1 MLRRMI
7 LPLVFGIAG
16 TVVLAG
22 LGFWQLERLAWK
34 EGILSEIEAR
44 IAADPVPLPI
54 TPDPERDRYLPVA
67 VSGVFDGEELRV
79 LASSRDTGAAY
90 RMISAF
96 DTPDGRRVMVDR
108 GLLPVQTEENP
119 LAGQGATVT
128 GNLHW
133 PDEVD
138 SYTPVPDLDGNIW
151 FARDVPA
158 MATALGAEPVLIVAR
173 AIEGPDLS
181 AQPLPVDTAHIPNS
195 HLGYAVQWFGLAA
208 VWAGMTLFLL
218 WRIRRRTD

>member
-1 MLRRMI
+1 
-7 LPLVFGIAG
+7 
-16 TVVLAG
+16 
-22 LGFWQLERLAWK
+22 
-34 EGILSEIEAR
+34 
-44 IAADPVPLPI
+44 VPLPAA
-54 TPDPERDRYLPVA
+54 PDPERDRYLPVA

-96 DTPDGRRVMVDR
+96 DTPDGRRIMVDR
-108 GLLPVQTEENP
+108 GLLPVETEENP
-119 LAGQGATVT
+119 LAGQGASVT

-138 SYTPVPDLDGNIW
+138 SYTPPPDLDGNIW

-173 AIEGPDLS
+173 E
-181 AQPLPVDTAHIPNS
+181 H
-195 HLGYAVQWFGLAA
+195 
-208 VWAGMTLFLL
+208 
-218 WRIRRRTD
+218 RRTRTCRPAPAGGHGPHPEQPPWLRRAVVRACSGLGGDDTFPALAYQAANGLKGA

>member
-7 LPLVFGIAG
+7 LPLAFGIAG

-22 LGFWQLERLAWK
+22 LGVWQLERLAWK

-44 IAADPVPLPI
+44 ISADPVPLPA

-108 GLLPVQTEENP
+108 GLLPVETGENP
-119 LAGQGATVT
+119 LAGQGASVT

-138 SYTPVPDLDGNIW
+138 SYTPPPDLDGNIW

-173 AIEGPDLS
+173 VIEGPELA
-181 AQPLPVDTAHIPNS
+181 AQPLPVDTGHIPNN

-208 VWAGMTLFLL
+208 VWVGMTLFLL